1 MAKYK
6 SGLQKK
12 VSSIFGGVPI
22 RKDDDHQQSAG
33 TLTPERPDYQEHPER
48 DKELSGTPAVPQS
61 PAPSHLTPQTPEP
74 QPPEQ
79 APPKETSVEQPQPEA
94 DITVA
99 TVKQVWWHQA
109 WEQIKSKLLTSKLD
123 ASVTKQKVMVVLV
136 PVLFIILIFVFIQ
149 VLSAP
154 SGGTTEPQGFGTTSA
169 AAGSGDKI
177 DWQIPELYPT
187 TLRNPM
193 QFGSVAT
200 AQGQGGQLIVTGIV
214 YSHDK
219 PSAVIG
225 AQIVHEGEEISGVT
239 IVKINKNSVE
249 FKMNNKRWTQK
260 VQY

>member
-22 RKDDDHQQSAG
+22 RKDDDHQQSSG
-33 TLTPERPDYQEHPER
+33 TLTPERPDYQERPER
-48 DKELSGTPAVPQS
+48 DKGLLGTPAAPKL
-61 PAPSHLTPQTPEP
+61 PAPSHLTPQMPEP
-74 QPPEQ
+74 RQPEQ
-79 APPKETSVEQPQPEA
+79 APPKETSAEQPQPEA
-94 DITVA
+94 DITVT
-99 TVKQVWWHQA
+99 TVKQVWWQDV
-109 WEQIKSKLLTSKLD
+109 WEQIKNKLLTLKLD

-136 PVLFIILIFVFIQ
+136 PVLFIILIFVFTQ
-149 VLSAP
+149 VLSVP
-154 SGGTTEPQGFGTTSA
+154 SGGTTGPQSFGTTN

-193 QFGSVAT
+193 QFGSAAT
-200 AQGQGGQLIVTGIV
+200 TPGQSGQLIVTGIV
-214 YSHDK
+214 YSRDK

-225 AQIVHEGEEISGVT
+225 AQIVHEGDEVSGVT
-239 IVKINKNSVE
+239 VVKINKDSVKLE
-249 FKMNNKRWTQK
+249 LNGKRWTQK

>member
-6 SGLQKK
+6 TGLQKK

-33 TLTPERPDYQEHPER
+33 TLTPERPDYQEHPGR
-48 DKELSGTPAVPQS
+48 DKELSGTPAAPKL

-74 QPPEQ
+74 RQPEQ
-79 APPKETSVEQPQPEA
+79 TPPKETPVEQPKA
-94 DITVA
+94 DTTVTA
-99 TVKQVWWHQA
+99 VKQIWWHQT

-123 ASVTKQKVMVVLV
+123 ASATRQKAMVILV
-136 PVLFIILIFVFIQ
+136 PVLFIVLIFVFTQ
-149 VLSAP
+149 VLSTP

-169 AAGSGDKI
+169 AAGSSDKI

-200 AQGQGGQLIVTGIV
+200 AQDQGGQLIVTGIV

-249 FKMNNKRWTQK
+249 FKVNGKRWTQK
-260 VQY
+260 VQH